1 MNNFILQSVRVVPYC
16 SESGEVEDEN
26 YRSYSVSM
34 LIQIHHLY
42 LFLCFSLLSLMSNVN
57 YPPAH
62 YLFISL
68 LVVPDQPLHVSYH
81 MWNLH
86 LSALVCDA
94 TSEGNNAIMLMIQQ
108 HRCLLFGDFCIT
120 EDCDQDCWHS
130 WSKTISGVCEH
141 VDNILD
147 YWDLPRNHC
156 KADELPCGFCLC
168 WILLLLA
175 VDFVIRTVCG
185 LCYVTR
191 AV

>member
-68 LVVPDQPLHVSYH
+68 PCGSWSAPSCQPSYVKPASV
-81 MWNLH
+81 WFTLWCNQWR
-86 LSALVCDA
+86 C
-94 TSEGNNAIMLMIQQ
+94 AIMLVIQQ

-120 EDCDQDCWHS
+120 EDRDQDCWHS